1 MKNYKLIAILC
12 FFFVLGSCQDQ
23 NSKPLKT
30 YSLFVGTYTNNGSEG
45 IYKYTFDSGTGALT
59 DKTLAAS
66 LKNPSFLKISSNKK
80 NLYAAEETDDFEGSS
95 GAVAAFEIN
104 NGQLEKINSVS
115 TGGANPCHIGISED
129 GSFVAA
135 SNYSGGSLSIY
146 KVDENGALQ
155 PNPQFIDHKLLDSVK
170 TSHVHSAEF
179 TSDGL
184 FTADLGLDAVKRYD
198 YSDQGFVPAEQASLN
213 VPEKAGP
220 RHFTFGQKG
229 KFLYVINE
237 LNSTITVFLRNE
249 NGTYNE
255 IATEN
260 TLAKEFEGDSYCA
273 DIHLSKDGRFLYGS
287 NRGENTIVIFKVDQP
302 TGKLTLVGRESVKG
316 DWPRNFGMDP
326 SGKFLLVANQKSN
339 NIIVFK
345 RDTEEG
351 TLGFL
356 HEIKLPSPVCLEFL
370 DL

>member
-1 MKNYKLIAILC
+1 MKKHYIIPILC
-12 FFFVLGSCQDQ
+12 LFFAFGSCQD
-23 NSKPLKT
+23 SKPTKT

-45 IYKYTFDSGTGALT
+45 IYSYTFDSATGKLSE
-59 DKTLAAS
+59 KKLAAS
-66 LKNPSFLKISSNKK
+66 MKNPSFLKISNDKK
-80 NLYAAEETDDFEGSS
+80 HLYASEETDEFEGAS
-95 GAVAAFEIN
+95 GAVAAFKIN
-104 NGQLEKINSVS
+104 EGQLEKINTAT
-115 TGGANPCHIGISED
+115 TGGANPCHIAISAD
-129 GSFVAA
+129 GGLVAA
-135 SNYSGGSLSIY
+135 SNYSGGSLSIF
-146 KVDENGALQ
+146 KVDGNGALL
-155 PNPQFIDHKLLDSVK
+155 PNPQFIDHKLLDSTK

-179 TSDGL
+179 TADGL
-184 FTADLGLDAVKRYD
+184 FTADLGLDAVKRYVQID
-198 YSDQGFVPAEQASLN
+198 GVFVPGEQLSLDL
-213 VPEKAGP
+213 PEKAGP

-237 LNSTITVFLRNE
+237 LNSSITTFLRNE

-260 TLAKEFEGDSYCA
+260 TLAKEFEGESYCA
-273 DIHLSKDGRFLYGS
+273 DIHLSNDGKFLYGS

-339 NIIVFK
+339 NIAVFK
-345 RDTEEG
+345 RDAEEG
-351 TLGFL
+351 TLSYL